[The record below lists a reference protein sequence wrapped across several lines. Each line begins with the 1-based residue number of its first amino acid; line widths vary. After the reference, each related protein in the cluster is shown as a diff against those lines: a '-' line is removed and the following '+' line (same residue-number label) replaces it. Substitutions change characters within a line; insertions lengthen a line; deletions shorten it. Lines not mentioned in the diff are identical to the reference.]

1 MLFASGFFLV
11 YFLPLLIV
19 AYWLVPKY
27 LRNSLLLLA
36 SIAFYAWGEPVFV
49 FLMLGLTLIN
59 FAVVRRMDS
68 AVQRK
73 TWLVIYLIIN
83 LGFLAVFKYGYFFI
97 GNLQQAL
104 GMHLLDIPKKIT
116 LPLGISFYAFHAI
129 TYGVDVYRRKFTA
142 LRNIETFSLYLFL
155 FPHQIA
161 GPIVNYQSIAAELK
175 TRLFNA
181 DQLLKGM
188 YRFTVGLA
196 KKVLLSNG
204 LILLLEAINTQ
215 QALHDSATLAWLEA
229 IVYAFHIYFDFSGYS
244 DMAIGLGQVFG
255 FHFPENFDKP
265 YTARSI
271 TEFWQRWHK
280 SLGYFMKHYLYIP
293 LGGNKGTVQ
302 RTYINLVIVFF
313 LSGLWHGAAWNF
325 IFWGLFHGCWLVIER
340 LFLGK
345 ILQKISV
352 LAVFWTFFVVI
363 NGWVLFHENSLSDAL
378 HAFQT
383 MWSFDFEA
391 LPIVRDF
398 TYFAILLFSC
408 VVLIVLENISVANR
422 LAVAWRTTETAAMQY
437 ICFGWMALLYVCCF
451 AYIIAGSYSPFIYFN
466 F

>member
-19 AYWLVPKY
+19 AYWLVPTY
-27 LRNSLLLLA
+27 LRNALLLLA

-59 FAVVRRMDS
+59 FAVVRRMD
-68 AVQRK
+68 AVLSRK

-83 LGFLAVFKYGYFFI
+83 LGFLAVFKYGYFLI
-97 GNLQQAL
+97 DNLQQAL
-104 GMHLLDIPKKIT
+104 GTHLLDIPKKIT

-161 GPIVNYQSIAAELK
+161 GPIVNYQSIATELK

-181 DQLLKGM
+181 DQLIKGM
-188 YRFTVGLA
+188 YRFVIGLA

-215 QALHDSATLAWLEA
+215 QNLHDSATLAWLEA
-229 IVYAFHIYFDFSGYS
+229 ITYAFHIYFDFSGYS
-244 DMAIGLGQVFG
+244 DKAIGLGQVFG

-265 YTARSI
+265 YSADSI

-293 LGGNKGTVQ
+293 LGGNKGSVQ
-302 RTYINLVIVFF
+302 RTYLNLVIVFF

-345 ILQKISV
+345 ILKKVAV
-352 LAVFWTFFVVI
+352 LAVFWTFFVVV
-363 NGWVLFHENSLSDAL
+363 NGWVLFHENSLSDSL
-378 HAFQT
+378 SAFQT
-383 MWSFDFEA
+383 MWSFDFEVI
-391 LPIVRDF
+391 PVMRDF
-398 TYFAILLFSC
+398 TYFAILFASC
-408 VVLIVLENISVANR
+408 IALIALENLPVANR
-422 LAVAWRTTETAAMQY
+422 VALAWKTNETAPMQY
-437 ICFGWMALLYVCCF
+437 IRFGWMSLLYVCCF

>member
-19 AYWLVPKY
+19 AYWLVPHY

-36 SIAFYAWGEPVFV
+36 SIAFYAWGEPLFV
-49 FLMLGLTLIN
+49 FLMLGLTLVN
-59 FAVVRRMDS
+59 FAVVRKMD
-68 AVQRK
+68 AATNRK
-73 TWLVIYLIIN
+73 FWLVIYLIIN
-83 LGFLAVFKYGYFFI
+83 LGFLAVFKYGYFLVD
-97 GNLQQAL
+97 NLQQAF
-104 GMHLLDIPKKIT
+104 GFHLLDIPKEIK

-155 FPHQIA
+155 FPHQVA

-175 TRLFNA
+175 MRLFNA
-181 DQLLKGM
+181 DQFVKGM
-188 YRFTVGLA
+188 YRFVIGLA

-204 LILLLEAINTQ
+204 LILLLEAIAQ
-215 QALHDSATLAWLEA
+215 QQQLHDSATLAWLEA
-229 IVYAFHIYFDFSGYS
+229 ITYAFHIYYDFSGYS

-265 YTARSI
+265 YTSRSI

-293 LGGNKGTVQ
+293 LGGNKKTTR
-302 RTYINLVIVFF
+302 RTYLNLVIVFF

-325 IFWGLFHGCWLVIER
+325 IFWGLFHGCWLVMER

-345 ILQKISV
+345 ILQKTSV
-352 LAVFWTFFVVI
+352 FAVFWTFFVVV
-363 NGWVLFHENSLSDAL
+363 NGWVLFHEASLSDSL

-383 MWSFDFEA
+383 MWSFQFDA
-391 LPIVRDF
+391 LPVMRDF
-398 TYFAILLFSC
+398 NYFAILLSGC
-408 VVLIVLENISVANR
+408 VVLILLENLPVANR
-422 LAVAWRTTETAAMQY
+422 LALSWKTTETRTIPY
-437 ICFGWMALLYVCCF
+437 VRFGWMCVLYVCCF

>member
-11 YFLPLLIV
+11 YFLPLLLV
-19 AYWLVPKY
+19 AYWLVPHS

-36 SIAFYAWGEPVFV
+36 SIAFYAWGEPLFV
-49 FLMLGLTLIN
+49 FLLLALTLLN
-59 FAVVRRMDS
+59 FWVVRKMDD
-68 AVQRK
+68 AVHRK
-73 TWLVIYLIIN
+73 SWLIAFIILN
-83 LGFLAVFKYGYFFI
+83 LGFLGVFKYGYFVI
-97 GNLQQAL
+97 GNLQQVC
-104 GMHLLDIPKKIT
+104 GVHLLDIPEKIT
-116 LPLGISFYAFHAI
+116 LPLGISFYAFHAV
-129 TYGVDVYRRKFTA
+129 TYGVDVYRRKFNA
-142 LRNIETFSLYLFL
+142 LNNIETFSLYLFL

-175 TRLFNA
+175 SRLFNA
-181 DQLLKGM
+181 DQLIAGM
-188 YRFTVGLA
+188 YRFTIGLA

-204 LILLLEAINTQ
+204 LILLLETINTQ
-215 QALHDSATLAWLEA
+215 QAFHDSATLAWLEA
-229 IVYAFHIYFDFSGYS
+229 VTYSFHIYFDFSGYS
-244 DMAIGLGQVFG
+244 DMAIGLGKVFG

-293 LGGNKGTVQ
+293 LGGNQHGVR
-302 RTYINLVIVFF
+302 RTYINLVIVFL

-325 IFWGLFHGCWLVIER
+325 IVWGLFHGCWLVIER

-345 ILQKISV
+345 ILAKTSV
-352 LAVFWTFFVVI
+352 LAVFWTFFIVT
-363 NGWVLFHENSLSDAL
+363 NGWVLFHENSLSEAL

-383 MWSFDFEA
+383 MWTFHFEDI
-391 LPIVRDF
+391 PIVRDF
-398 TYFAILLFSC
+398 TYFVILLGSC
-408 VVLIVLENISVANR
+408 LALIVIENLKVTNR
-422 LAVAWRTTETAAMQY
+422 FSQWWRTSDMATMQF
-437 ICFGWMALLYVCCF
+437 IRFGWMSLLYVCCF

>member
-19 AYWLVPKY
+19 AYWLVPQS
-27 LRNSLLLLA
+27 LRNALLLLA
-36 SIAFYAWGEPVFV
+36 SIVFYAWGEPVFV

-59 FAVVRRMDS
+59 FAVVRRMD
-68 AVQRK
+68 AALNRK

-83 LGFLAVFKYGYFFI
+83 LGFLAVFKYGYFLI
-97 GNLQQAL
+97 DNLQQAF
-104 GMHLLDIPKKIT
+104 GTHLLDIPEKVT

-129 TYGVDVYRRKFTA
+129 TYGVDVYRKKFTA

-161 GPIVNYQSIAAELK
+161 GPIVNYQSIATELK
-175 TRLFNA
+175 IRLFNA

-188 YRFTVGLA
+188 YRFTIGLA

-204 LILLLEAINTQ
+204 LILLLETINAQ
-215 QALHDSATLAWLEA
+215 QSLHDSATLAWLEA

-293 LGGNKGTVQ
+293 LGGNKGSLQ
-302 RTYINLVIVFF
+302 RTYINLVIVFL

-340 LFLGK
+340 LFLSK
-345 ILQKISV
+345 ILRKTSV
-352 LAVFWTFFVVI
+352 FAVFWTFFVVV
-363 NGWVLFHENSLSDAL
+363 NGWVLFHEATLSDAL

-383 MWSFDFEA
+383 MWSFNFEA
-391 LPIVRDF
+391 FPVVRDF
-398 TYFAILLFSC
+398 TYFTILLGSC
-408 VVLIVLENISVANR
+408 IALIVLENIPVANR
-422 LAVAWRTTETAAMQY
+422 LAQSWRTSETAPMQY
-437 ICFGWMALLYVCCF
+437 VRFGWMSLLYVCCF